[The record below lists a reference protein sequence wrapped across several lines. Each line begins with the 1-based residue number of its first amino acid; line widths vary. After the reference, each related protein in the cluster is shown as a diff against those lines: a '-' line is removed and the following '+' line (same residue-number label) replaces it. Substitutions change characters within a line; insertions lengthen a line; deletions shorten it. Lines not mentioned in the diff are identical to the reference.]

1 MKKQNPPS
9 KSNAGKTPVS
19 ASLKPRKTYTDAFKR
34 DAVARLREDGVN
46 ASLLAVQLGVR
57 RNQLY
62 KWEKTLAT
70 LEPGAVLRSPG
81 RPPAADED
89 EVTQLRRKLVKVE
102 QELAVLK
109 KFDAYLTRLKK

>member
-1 MKKQNPPS
+1 MKKQNLPT
-9 KSNAGKTPVS
+9 KSTAIETPES
-19 ASLKPRKTYTDAFKR
+19 ASSKPRKTFSDAFKR
-34 DAVARLREDGVN
+34 DAVARLRESGVN

-62 KWEKTLAT
+62 KWENALAK
-70 LEPGAVLRSPG
+70 LEPGAVPV
-81 RPPAADED
+81 ADED
-89 EVTQLRRKLVKVE
+89 EVATLRRKLTKVE

>member
-1 MKKQNPPS
+1 MKKQNLPT
-9 KSNAGKTPVS
+9 KSTAIETPES
-19 ASLKPRKTYTDAFKR
+19 ASSKPRKTFSDAFKR
-34 DAVARLREDGVN
+34 DAVARLRESGVN

-62 KWEKTLAT
+62 KWENALAK

-81 RPPAADED
+81 RPPVADED
-89 EVTQLRRKLVKVE
+89 EVATLRRKLTKVE